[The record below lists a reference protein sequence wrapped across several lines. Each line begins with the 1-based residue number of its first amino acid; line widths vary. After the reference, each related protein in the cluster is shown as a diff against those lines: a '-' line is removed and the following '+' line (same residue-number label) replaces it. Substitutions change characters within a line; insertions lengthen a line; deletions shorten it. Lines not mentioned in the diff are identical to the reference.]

1 MRVIHLACVAPPEIG
16 GIGQVAYDEV
26 VGLCGRGKRAVL
38 ISSSS
43 KARGSSNIDHVIHLP
58 TWLRVGNA
66 SIPCGL
72 FSVLK
77 RADVIHLHYPWYGV
91 AEWLLLF
98 RPRIPVVVT
107 FHMDATA
114 TDWRGKI
121 FELHRKYIQT
131 RLLRRAA
138 KVLVSS
144 RDYAEQSSLRHVLKD
159 LGDKL
164 VELPFGIDTDF
175 FSPPKEGAS
184 TFGRAK
190 SILFVGGL
198 DRAHDFKGL
207 PVLLEAMQM
216 LPSDVTLDIVGDGS
230 ERGFYEKR
238 VDETGLSSRVHF
250 HGRVEREALRDVYRS
265 STVLAFPSTSA
276 AEAFG
281 LVAVE
286 AQACGTPVVAS
297 RLPGVRTVV
306 RDEETG
312 LLVEPGSVS
321 ALANALKRVLTNEVL
336 RATLSQAARAHAL
349 DVYSAS
355 HHLDRLL
362 EIYQELCS

>member
-1 MRVIHLACVAPPEIG
+1 MRIIHLACVAPPEIG

-26 VGLCGRGKRAVL
+26 VGLRERGKRAVL
-38 ISSSS
+38 ISSSL
-43 KARGSSNIDHVIHLP
+43 KGCAQSSVEHVIHLP

-66 SIPCGL
+66 SVPCGL

-77 RADVIHLHYPWYGV
+77 KADIIHLHYPWYGV
-91 AEWLLLF
+91 AEWLLF
-98 RPRIPVVVT
+98 FCRRVPIVVT

-114 TDWRGKI
+114 NDWRGTI
-121 FELHRKYIQT
+121 FNLHRTCIQPY
-131 RLLRRAA
+131 LLRRAA
-138 KVLVSS
+138 KILVSS
-144 RDYAEQSSLRHVLKD
+144 RDYAEQSSLRHALKG

-175 FSPPKEGAS
+175 FSPMKEDAS
-184 TFGRAK
+184 RNHQAK

-207 PVLLEAMQM
+207 SVLLEAMQM
-216 LPSDVTLDIVGDGS
+216 LPTDIRLDIVGDGS
-230 ERGFYEKR
+230 ERESYEKR
-238 VDETGLSSRVHF
+238 VGKMGLAARIHF
-250 HGRVEREALRDVYRS
+250 HGRVERTSLRDFYRS

-286 AQACGTPVVAS
+286 AQACGIPVVAS

-321 ALANALKRVLTNEVL
+321 ALANALKRVLTDEGL
-336 RATLSQAARAHAL
+336 HTQLSQAARAHAL
-349 DVYSAS
+349 NVYSAS
-355 HHLDRLL
+355 HHADRL
-362 EIYQELCS
+362 IKVYQELCS